1 MPKLDF
7 MEQFQ
12 AIGYSMAKK
21 AKEEVLEI
29 NKVKTKK
36 IKEINLE
43 FIKKLL
49 RDTREKTE
57 NFVRNYETQLNQQIS
72 ENIKDLN
79 LKILK
84 KKNELFEDYR
94 KNLLERIQKRIKE
107 NYNSYLQNMISKIKE
122 DLKIFKSVAYLS
134 LNAEDKN
141 EFNKIK
147 TEFENKKII
156 LEPKTLEC
164 IGGYK
169 LSDRTNTVQI
179 SNTLE
184 DSLDENMKNLRMNF
198 SKIFPEYIDRRKSA
212 TQLMKERN
220 ITVTSSIPEDIRLYM
235 LKYDIELPER

>member
-36 IKEINLE
+36 IKEINSD

-79 LKILK
+79 LKILT
-84 KKNELFEDYR
+84 KKNDLFEDY
-94 KNLLERIQKRIKE
+94 KKSLLKRIQKHIKE

-122 DLKIFKSVAYLS
+122 EIKIFKSVAYLS

-141 EFNKIK
+141 EFKKIQA
-147 TEFENKKII
+147 EFDNKKIT
-156 LEPKTLEC
+156 LEPNPLDS

-169 LSDRTNTVQI
+169 LSDRSNTVQI
-179 SNTLE
+179 SNTIE
-184 DSLDENMKNLRMNF
+184 DILDENMKNLRMGF

-220 ITVTSSIPEDIRLYM
+220 ITAISSIPEDIRLYM
-235 LKYDIELPER
+235 LKFDIELPER